1 MNYYVC
7 ACEENEET
15 LSWKSLE
22 IKGHMQKFIHPSK
35 MLTGFA
41 IGVIAGAVLSR
52 NFAFARNFW
61 HWSWWVFGLLCLVV
75 SVFYSRRVLFLLA
88 LIGGILVLWQKVG
101 VEAVE
106 KSELSAWSGRTAQ
119 IVGTVAEDPDSNE
132 TTTRLRLEK
141 MRLGGKLGKSGE
153 IQGGVKLSGQ
163 SFVSMPKKQK
173 IKRGDKIQLVGKVN
187 TGFGIF
193 RGSFYRPKLQRI
205 VKGNDVFLQVR
216 DYFSN
221 RVKKWIPK
229 TEVALGLGYLL
240 GVKSSLPEKLDRTLK
255 AIGLT
260 HIVVASGANLSI
272 LINIARKLFGRI
284 SRRFGTMVSIG
295 LVVFYVGM
303 TGVTPSMSRAGIVS
317 LLSLLTW
324 YVGRKMQPVRLLI
337 LVAAMTLWYKPD
349 YLIDLGWLLS
359 FASFAGIMVLGPL
372 VEEAFYAE
380 KTPGII
386 AGTVLETV
394 SASLLCTPILLF
406 FFGKISLISLAANV
420 LVLPTISLVMILVF
434 ATGVVDLLGLGLA
447 AELFG
452 SAASLVL
459 KYHLW
464 VIDFFGKRK
473 EFLFEMKKEQL
484 LVLLLYVP
492 IVIWL
497 GWSWKQKRLAAI
509 KQNIY
514 ISCGDTTG

>member
-1 MNYYVC
+1 MR
-7 ACEENEET
+7 
-15 LSWKSLE
+15 
-22 IKGHMQKFIHPSK
+22 KFIHPSH
-35 MLTGFA
+35 MLTGLA
-41 IGVIAGAVLSR
+41 LGVIAGAVLAR
-52 NFAFARNFW
+52 NFGFTRDFW
-61 HWSWWVFGLLCLVV
+61 HWSWWVLGVLCLGV
-75 SVFYSRRVLFLLA
+75 SIVYPRRVMFLVA
-88 LIGGILVLWQKVG
+88 LMGGVLLLWQKVG
-101 VEAVE
+101 TEVAET
-106 KSELSAWSGRTAQ
+106 SELADWSGR
-119 IVGTVAEDPDSNE
+119 IVKVTGVVAEDPDSNE

-141 MRLGGKLGKSGE
+141 MRLGGKLTAAGE
-153 IQGGVKLSGQ
+153 IKGGIRLAGQ
-163 SFVSMPKKQK
+163 SFVSMPKRQK
-173 IKRGDKIQLVGKVN
+173 IKRADKIQLTGKVN
-187 TGFGIF
+187 AGFGIF
-193 RGSFYRPKLQRI
+193 KGTFYRPKLQKI
-205 VKGNDVFLQVR
+205 VKGNDLFLKVR

-240 GVKSSLPEKLDRTLK
+240 GVKSSLPEKLDKTLK
-255 AIGLT
+255 TIGLT

-284 SRRFGTMVSIG
+284 SRRFGVVVSIG

-324 YVGRKMQPVRLLI
+324 YVGRKMQPARLLV

-359 FASFAGIMVLGPL
+359 FASFAGIMILGPL
-372 VEEAFYAE
+372 VEKVFYAE
-380 KTPGII
+380 KSPGIVG
-386 AGTVLETV
+386 GTVLETV

-406 FFGKISLISLAANV
+406 FFGKVSLISLAANV
-420 LVLPTISLVMILVF
+420 LILPTISLVMVLVF
-434 ATGVVDLLGLGLA
+434 VTGVVDLVGLGLV
-447 AELFG
+447 AEILR
-452 SAASLVL
+452 SAAALVL

-473 EFLFEMKKEQL
+473 EFLFEMKKEQV

-492 IVIWL
+492 IIVWL
-497 GWSWKQKRLAAI
+497 WWSWRQKKLAAI

-514 ISCGDTTG
+514 IGGGDATG